1 MKKLTA
7 GFCAIALAAVPT
19 AQAMAAPSIG
29 TSGPK
34 DPVVEEGTLVLEDGA
49 KLVIKEV
56 TPDLY
61 EDNQVADVV
70 TNFNDEDKLTSVQEV
85 SNSLQLQVSDVEAD
99 APELAEGET
108 IVVKDQGRVEYE
120 NKDVETSVKAFNE
133 KFHTFEI
140 HVDKDGNKTY
150 VSTTKSLDEF
160 VQELKEALANSDAED
175 ETEAETEAGTEE
187 ASEGETEVESETETE
202 ADTEAESVSE
212 AESASE
218 EVSENE
224 SESEVESESETDA
237 EAEDAEEPVLVVTN
251 KGTEIDLNDYKA
263 MFAMADMLVDDSKEL
278 QIKETGEFKLTMT
291 IDALK
296 DSNVEDLVFVVTNPD
311 DGTVSYVEPD
321 EFDAETGTITGTFDH
336 VGPFTI
342 GTKGE
347 FENEPQVTNK
357 DNVILPQQYE
367 ALTSFVDLAIEDV
380 DAISYDMD
388 GNVQVKFT
396 CELTVGMDQEDIALM
411 TIDQETKEMKYLEL
425 DKFDEK
431 TGEIVVTFENLG
443 PFVVMTKVIPD
454 EDITVIDDEEEE
466 TSEEATEETT
476 EAATE
481 EATEEATSEEATS
494 AAN

>member
-34 DPVVEEGTLVLEDGA
+34 DPVVEEGTLDLKDGA

-61 EDNQVADVV
+61 GDTEVADVV
-70 TNFNDEDKLTSVQEV
+70 ENFNDEEKLTSVMEV
-85 SNSLQLQVSDVEAD
+85 NNSLQLKLSDAQAD

-120 NKDVETSVKAFNE
+120 NKDVETAVKAFNE
-133 KFHTFEI
+133 KFGTFEI
-140 HVDKDGNKTY
+140 HISKDGEEKTY
-150 VSTTKSLDEF
+150 VSTAKSLADF
-160 VQELKEALANSDAED
+160 VKDLKEALADAGV
-175 ETEAETEAGTEE
+175 EAETEA
-187 ASEGETEVESETETE
+187 
-202 ADTEAESVSE
+202 
-212 AESASE
+212 
-218 EVSENE
+218 E
-224 SESEVESESETDA
+224 SESEVETETETETEAVSEAESESETEAVSEA
-237 EAEDAEEPVLVVTN
+237 ETDAEDAEEETAVTN
-251 KGTEIDLNDYKA
+251 NGTEINLNDYKA
-263 MFAMADMLVDDSKEL
+263 MFAMADMLVDDSKAL

-296 DSNVEDLVFVVTNPD
+296 DMNAEDLLFVTTNPD
-311 DGTVSYVEPD
+311 DGTISFIEPD
-321 EFDAETGTITGTFDH
+321 QFDAETGTITGTFNH

-342 GTKGE
+342 ATKGE
-347 FENEPQVTNK
+347 FEVQPQVTNK

-367 ALTSFVDLAIEDV
+367 ALTSFVDLAIEDL

-388 GNVQVKFT
+388 GHVQVKFT
-396 CELTVGMDQEDIALM
+396 CELTVGMDEEDLALM

-431 TGEIVVTFENLG
+431 TGEITVTFENLG

-454 EDITVIDDEEEE
+454 EDITVVDEEEE
-466 TSEEATEETT
+466 TSEEVS
-476 EAATE
+476 E
-481 EATEEATSEEATS
+481 EATEEASEEATELASEEETS
-494 AAN
+494 AAAKESK

>member
-34 DPVVEEGTLVLEDGA
+34 DPVVEEGTLDLKDGA

-61 EDNQVADVV
+61 KDKEVADVV
-70 TNFNDEDKLTSVQEV
+70 KNFNDEEKLTSVMEV
-85 SNSLQLQVSDVEAD
+85 NNSLQLKLSDVQAE

-120 NKDVETSVKAFNE
+120 NKDVETAVKAFNE
-133 KFHTFEI
+133 KFSTFEI
-140 HVDKDGNKTY
+140 HISKDGEEKTY
-150 VSTTKSLDEF
+150 VSTAKSLADF
-160 VQELKEALANSDAED
+160 VKDLKEALAN
-175 ETEAETEAGTEE
+175 AG
-187 ASEGETEVESETETE
+187 V
-202 ADTEAESVSE
+202 
-212 AESASE
+212 
-218 EVSENE
+218 
-224 SESEVESESETDA
+224 
-237 EAEDAEEPVLVVTN
+237 EAEDTEEEAVVTN
-251 KGTEIDLNDYKA
+251 KGTEINLNDYNA
-263 MFAMADMLVDDSKEL
+263 MFAMADMLVDDSKAF

-296 DSNVEDLVFVVTNPD
+296 DMNAEDLLFVTTNPE
-311 DGTVSYVEPD
+311 DGTISFIEPD
-321 EFDAETGTITGTFDH
+321 EFDAETGTITATFDH

-342 GTKGE
+342 ATKGE
-347 FENEPQVTNK
+347 FEVQPQVTNK

-367 ALTSFVDLAIEDV
+367 ALTSFVDLAIEDL

-396 CELTVGMDQEDIALM
+396 CELAVGMDAEDIVIM
-411 TIDQETKEMKYLEL
+411 TVDQETKETKYLEL

-431 TGEIVVTFENLG
+431 TGEITVTFENLG

-454 EDITVIDDEEEE
+454 EDITVVDEEEE
-466 TSEEATEETT
+466 TS

-481 EATEEATSEEATS
+481 EATEAETSEAATEEASEEETS
-494 AAN
+494 AAAKESK

>member
-34 DPVVEEGTLVLEDGA
+34 DPVVEEGTLDLKDGA

-61 EDNQVADVV
+61 KDKEVADVV
-70 TNFNDEDKLTSVQEV
+70 KNFNDEEKLTSVMEV
-85 SNSLQLQVSDVEAD
+85 NNSLQLKLSDVQAE

-120 NKDVETSVKAFNE
+120 NKDVETAVKAFNE
-133 KFHTFEI
+133 KFSTFEI
-140 HVDKDGNKTY
+140 HISKDGEEKTY
-150 VSTTKSLDEF
+150 VSTAKSLADF
-160 VQELKEALANSDAED
+160 VKDLKEALADAGV
-175 ETEAETEAGTEE
+175 EAETEA
-187 ASEGETEVESETETE
+187 
-202 ADTEAESVSE
+202 
-212 AESASE
+212 
-218 EVSENE
+218 E
-224 SESEVESESETDA
+224 SESEVETETETETETEAVSEAESESETEAVSEA
-237 EAEDAEEPVLVVTN
+237 ETDAEDAEEETAVTN
-251 KGTEIDLNDYKA
+251 NGTEINLNDYKA
-263 MFAMADMLVDDSKEL
+263 MFAMADMLVDDSKTL

-296 DSNVEDLVFVVTNPD
+296 DMIAEDLLFVTTNPD
-311 DGTVSYVEPD
+311 DGTISFIEPD
-321 EFDAETGTITGTFDH
+321 EFDAETGTIIGTFNH

-342 GTKGE
+342 ATKGE
-347 FENEPQVTNK
+347 FEVQPQVTNK

-367 ALTSFVDLAIEDV
+367 ALTSFVDLAIEDL

-388 GNVQVKFT
+388 GHVQVKFT
-396 CELTVGMDQEDIALM
+396 CELTVGMDEEDLALM
-411 TIDQETKEMKYLEL
+411 TIDQETKELKYLEL

-431 TGEIVVTFENLG
+431 TGEITVTFENLG
-443 PFVVMTKVIPD
+443 PFLVMTKVIPD
-454 EDITVIDDEEEE
+454 EDITVVDEEEE
-466 TSEEATEETT
+466 TSEEATEAETS

-481 EATEEATSEEATS
+481 EATEEETS
-494 AAN
+494 AAAKESK

>member
-34 DPVVEEGTLVLEDGA
+34 DPVVEEGTLDLKDGA

-61 EDNQVADVV
+61 KDKEVADVV
-70 TNFNDEDKLTSVQEV
+70 KNFNDEEKLTSVMEV
-85 SNSLQLQVSDVEAD
+85 NNSLQLKLSDVQAE

-120 NKDVETSVKAFNE
+120 NKDVETAVKAFNE
-133 KFHTFEI
+133 KFSTFEI
-140 HVDKDGNKTY
+140 HISKDGEEKTY
-150 VSTTKSLDEF
+150 VSTAKSLADF
-160 VQELKEALANSDAED
+160 VKDLKEALADAGV
-175 ETEAETEAGTEE
+175 EAETEA
-187 ASEGETEVESETETE
+187 
-202 ADTEAESVSE
+202 
-212 AESASE
+212 
-218 EVSENE
+218 E
-224 SESEVESESETDA
+224 SESEVETETETETETEAVSEAESESETEAVSEA
-237 EAEDAEEPVLVVTN
+237 ETDAEDAEEETAVTN
-251 KGTEIDLNDYKA
+251 NGTEINLNDYKA
-263 MFAMADMLVDDSKEL
+263 MFAMADMLVDDSKTL

-296 DSNVEDLVFVVTNPD
+296 DMNAEDLLFVTTNPD
-311 DGTVSYVEPD
+311 DGTISFIEPD
-321 EFDAETGTITGTFDH
+321 EFDAETGTIIGTFNH

-342 GTKGE
+342 ATKGE
-347 FENEPQVTNK
+347 FEVQPQVTNK

-367 ALTSFVDLAIEDV
+367 ALTSFVDLAIEDL

-388 GNVQVKFT
+388 GHVQVKFT
-396 CELTVGMDQEDIALM
+396 CELTVGMDEEDLALM
-411 TIDQETKEMKYLEL
+411 TIDQETKELKYLEL

-431 TGEIVVTFENLG
+431 TGEITVTFENLG
-443 PFVVMTKVIPD
+443 PFLVMTKVIPD
-454 EDITVIDDEEEE
+454 EDITVVDEEEE
-466 TSEEATEETT
+466 TS

-481 EATEEATSEEATS
+481 EATEAETSEAATEEASEEETS
-494 AAN
+494 AAAKESK

>member
-34 DPVVEEGTLVLEDGA
+34 DPVVEEGTLDLKDGA

-61 EDNQVADVV
+61 EDNEVADVV
-70 TNFNDEDKLTSVQEV
+70 ENFNDEEKLTSVMEV
-85 SNSLQLQVSDVEAD
+85 NNSLQLKLSDAQAD

-120 NKDVETSVKAFNE
+120 NKDVETAVKAFNE
-133 KFHTFEI
+133 KFSTFEI
-140 HVDKDGNKTY
+140 HISKDGEEKTY
-150 VSTTKSLDEF
+150 VSTAKSLADF
-160 VQELKEALANSDAED
+160 VKDLKEALADAGV
-175 ETEAETEAGTEE
+175 EAETEA
-187 ASEGETEVESETETE
+187 
-202 ADTEAESVSE
+202 
-212 AESASE
+212 
-218 EVSENE
+218 E
-224 SESEVESESETDA
+224 SESEVETETEAVSEAETD
-237 EAEDAEEPVLVVTN
+237 AEDAEEETAVTN
-251 KGTEIDLNDYKA
+251 NGTEINLNDYKA
-263 MFAMADMLVDDSKEL
+263 MFAMADMLVDDSKAL

-296 DSNVEDLVFVVTNPD
+296 DMNAEDLLFVTTNPD
-311 DGTVSYVEPD
+311 DGTISFIEPD
-321 EFDAETGTITGTFDH
+321 QFDAETGTITGTFNH

-342 GTKGE
+342 ATKGE
-347 FENEPQVTNK
+347 FEVQPQVTNK
-357 DNVILPQQYE
+357 DNAILPQQYE
-367 ALTSFVDLAIEDV
+367 ALTSFVDLAIEDL

-388 GNVQVKFT
+388 GHVQVKFT
-396 CELTVGMDQEDIALM
+396 CELTVGMDEEDLALM
-411 TIDQETKEMKYLEL
+411 TIDQETNEMKYLEL

-431 TGEIVVTFENLG
+431 TGEITVTFENLG

-454 EDITVIDDEEEE
+454 EDITVVDEEEE
-466 TSEEATEETT
+466 TSEEATEAETS

-481 EATEEATSEEATS
+481 EATEEETS
-494 AAN
+494 AAAKESK

>member
-34 DPVVEEGTLVLEDGA
+34 DPVVEEGTLDLKDGA

-56 TPDLY
+56 TPDMY
-61 EDNQVADVV
+61 KDNEVADVV
-70 TNFNDEDKLTSVQEV
+70 ENFNDEEKLTSVMEV
-85 SNSLQLQVSDVEAD
+85 NNSLQLKLSDAQAEAPD
-99 APELAEGET
+99 LAEGET

-120 NKDVETSVKAFNE
+120 NKDVETAVKAFNE
-133 KFHTFEI
+133 KFSTFEI
-140 HVDKDGNKTY
+140 HISKDGEEKTY
-150 VSTTKSLDEF
+150 VSTAKSLADF
-160 VQELKEALANSDAED
+160 VKDLKEALADAGV
-175 ETEAETEAGTEE
+175 EAETEA
-187 ASEGETEVESETETE
+187 
-202 ADTEAESVSE
+202 
-212 AESASE
+212 
-218 EVSENE
+218 E
-224 SESEVESESETDA
+224 SESEVETETEAVSEAETD
-237 EAEDAEEPVLVVTN
+237 AEDAEEETAVTN
-251 KGTEIDLNDYKA
+251 NGTEINLNDYKA
-263 MFAMADMLVDDSKEL
+263 MFAMADMLVDDSKAL

-296 DSNVEDLVFVVTNPD
+296 DMKAEDLLFVTTNPD
-311 DGTVSYVEPD
+311 DGTISFIEPD
-321 EFDAETGTITGTFDH
+321 EFDAETGTITGTFNH

-342 GTKGE
+342 ATKGE
-347 FENEPQVTNK
+347 FEVQPQVTNK

-367 ALTSFVDLAIEDV
+367 ALTSFVDLAIEDL

-388 GNVQVKFT
+388 GHVQVKFT
-396 CELTVGMDQEDIALM
+396 CELTVGMDEEDLALM

-431 TGEIVVTFENLG
+431 TGEITVTFENLG

-454 EDITVIDDEEEE
+454 EDITVVDEEEE
-466 TSEEATEETT
+466 TSEEATEAETS

-481 EATEEATSEEATS
+481 EATEEETS
-494 AAN
+494 AAAKESK

>member
-34 DPVVEEGTLVLEDGA
+34 DPVVEEGTLDLKGGA

-56 TPDLY
+56 TPDMY
-61 EDNQVADVV
+61 ENNEVADVV
-70 TNFNDEDKLTSVQEV
+70 KNFNDEEKLTSVVEV
-85 SNSLQLQVSDVEAD
+85 NNSVQLKLSDVQAEASD
-99 APELAEGET
+99 LAEGET

-120 NKDVETSVKAFNE
+120 NKDVETAVKAFNE
-133 KFHTFEI
+133 KFSTFEI
-140 HVDKDGNKTY
+140 HVSKDGEEKTY
-150 VSTTKSLDEF
+150 VSTAKSLADF
-160 VQELKEALANSDAED
+160 VKDLKEALADAGV
-175 ETEAETEAGTEE
+175 EAETEAE
-187 ASEGETEVESETETE
+187 SESETETE
-202 ADTEAESVSE
+202 AVSE
-212 AESASE
+212 AES
-218 EVSENE
+218 
-224 SESEVESESETDA
+224 ESETEAVSEA
-237 EAEDAEEPVLVVTN
+237 ETDAEDAEEETAVTN
-251 KGTEIDLNDYKA
+251 KGTEINLNDYKA
-263 MFAMADMLVDDSKEL
+263 MFAMADMLVDDSKAL

-296 DSNVEDLVFVVTNPD
+296 DMNAEDLLFVTTNPD
-311 DGTVSYVEPD
+311 DGTISFIEPD
-321 EFDAETGTITGTFDH
+321 EFDAETGTITGTFNH

-342 GTKGE
+342 ATKGE
-347 FENEPQVTNK
+347 FEVQPQVTNK

-367 ALTSFVDLAIEDV
+367 ALTSFVDLAIEDL

-388 GNVQVKFT
+388 GHVQVKFT
-396 CELTVGMDQEDIALM
+396 CELAVDMDEEDLALM

-431 TGEIVVTFENLG
+431 TGEITVTFENLG

-454 EDITVIDDEEEE
+454 EDITVVDEEEE
-466 TSEEATEETT
+466 TSEEATEAETS

-481 EATEEATSEEATS
+481 EATEEETS
-494 AAN
+494 AAAEESK

>member
-34 DPVVEEGTLVLEDGA
+34 DPVVEEGTLDLKDGA

-61 EDNQVADVV
+61 KDNEVADVV
-70 TNFNDEDKLTSVQEV
+70 ENFNDEEKLTSVMEV
-85 SNSLQLQVSDVEAD
+85 NNSLQLKLSDAQAD
-99 APELAEGET
+99 APDLAEGET

-120 NKDVETSVKAFNE
+120 NKDVETAVKAFNE
-133 KFHTFEI
+133 KFGTFEI
-140 HVDKDGNKTY
+140 HISKDGEEKTY
-150 VSTTKSLDEF
+150 VSTAKSLADF
-160 VQELKEALANSDAED
+160 VKDLKEALADAGV
-175 ETEAETEAGTEE
+175 EAETEA
-187 ASEGETEVESETETE
+187 
-202 ADTEAESVSE
+202 
-212 AESASE
+212 
-218 EVSENE
+218 E
-224 SESEVESESETDA
+224 SESEVETETETETETEAVSEAESESETEAVSEA
-237 EAEDAEEPVLVVTN
+237 ETDAEDAEEETAVTN
-251 KGTEIDLNDYKA
+251 NGTEINLNDYKA
-263 MFAMADMLVDDSKEL
+263 MFAMADMLVDDSKAL

-296 DSNVEDLVFVVTNPD
+296 DMNAEDLLFVTTNPD
-311 DGTVSYVEPD
+311 DGTISFIEPD
-321 EFDAETGTITGTFDH
+321 QFDAETGTITGTFNH

-342 GTKGE
+342 ATKGE
-347 FENEPQVTNK
+347 FEVQPQVTNK

-367 ALTSFVDLAIEDV
+367 ALTSFVDLAIEDL

-388 GNVQVKFT
+388 GHVQVKFT
-396 CELTVGMDQEDIALM
+396 CELTVGMDEEDLALM

-431 TGEIVVTFENLG
+431 TGEITVTFENLG

-454 EDITVIDDEEEE
+454 EDITVVDEEEE
-466 TSEEATEETT
+466 TSEEATEEASE
-476 EAATE
+476 EASE
-481 EATEEATSEEATS
+481 EATELASEEETS
-494 AAN
+494 AAAKESK

>member
-34 DPVVEEGTLVLEDGA
+34 DPVVEEGTLDLKDGA

-61 EDNQVADVV
+61 EDNEVADVV
-70 TNFNDEDKLTSVQEV
+70 ENFNDEEKLTSVMEV
-85 SNSLQLQVSDVEAD
+85 NNSLQLKLSDAQAD

-120 NKDVETSVKAFNE
+120 NKDVETAVKAFNE
-133 KFHTFEI
+133 KFSTFEI
-140 HVDKDGNKTY
+140 HISKDGEEKTY
-150 VSTTKSLDEF
+150 VSTAKSLADF
-160 VQELKEALANSDAED
+160 VKDLKEALADAGV
-175 ETEAETEAGTEE
+175 EAETEA
-187 ASEGETEVESETETE
+187 ESETE
-202 ADTEAESVSE
+202 AV
-212 AESASE
+212 
-218 EVSENE
+218 
-224 SESEVESESETDA
+224 SEVETD
-237 EAEDAEEPVLVVTN
+237 AEDAEEETAVTN
-251 KGTEIDLNDYKA
+251 NGTEINLNDYKA
-263 MFAMADMLVDDSKEL
+263 MFAMADMLVDDSKAL

-296 DSNVEDLVFVVTNPD
+296 DMNAEDLLFVTTNPD
-311 DGTVSYVEPD
+311 DGTISFIEPD
-321 EFDAETGTITGTFDH
+321 QFDAETGTITGTFNH

-342 GTKGE
+342 ATKGE
-347 FENEPQVTNK
+347 FEVQPQVTNK

-367 ALTSFVDLAIEDV
+367 ALTSFVDLAIEDL
-380 DAISYDMD
+380 DNISYDMD
-388 GNVQVKFT
+388 GHVQVKFT
-396 CELTVGMDQEDIALM
+396 CELTVGMDEEDLALM
-411 TIDQETKEMKYLEL
+411 TINQETKEMKYLEL

-431 TGEIVVTFENLG
+431 TGEITVTFENLG

-454 EDITVIDDEEEE
+454 EDITVVDEEEE
-466 TSEEATEETT
+466 TSEEATEAETS

-481 EATEEATSEEATS
+481 EATEEETS
-494 AAN
+494 AAAKESK

>member
-34 DPVVEEGTLVLEDGA
+34 DPVVEEGTLDLKDGA

-61 EDNQVADVV
+61 EDNEVADVV
-70 TNFNDEDKLTSVQEV
+70 ENFNDEEKLTSVMEV
-85 SNSLQLQVSDVEAD
+85 NNSLQLKLSDAQAD

-120 NKDVETSVKAFNE
+120 NKDVETAVKAFNE
-133 KFHTFEI
+133 KFSTFEI
-140 HVDKDGNKTY
+140 HISKDGEEKTY
-150 VSTTKSLDEF
+150 VSTAKSLADF
-160 VQELKEALANSDAED
+160 VKDLKEALADAGV
-175 ETEAETEAGTEE
+175 EAETEA
-187 ASEGETEVESETETE
+187 ESETE
-202 ADTEAESVSE
+202 AV
-212 AESASE
+212 
-218 EVSENE
+218 
-224 SESEVESESETDA
+224 SEVETD
-237 EAEDAEEPVLVVTN
+237 AEDAEEETAVTN
-251 KGTEIDLNDYKA
+251 NGTEINLNDYKA
-263 MFAMADMLVDDSKEL
+263 MFAMADMLVDDSKAL

-296 DSNVEDLVFVVTNPD
+296 DMNAEDLLFVTTNPD
-311 DGTVSYVEPD
+311 DGTISFIEPD
-321 EFDAETGTITGTFDH
+321 QFDAETGTITGTFNH

-342 GTKGE
+342 ATKGE
-347 FENEPQVTNK
+347 FEVQPQVTNK

-367 ALTSFVDLAIEDV
+367 ALTSFVDLAIEDL
-380 DAISYDMD
+380 DNISYDMD
-388 GNVQVKFT
+388 GHVQVKFT
-396 CELTVGMDQEDIALM
+396 CELTVGMDEEDLALM
-411 TIDQETKEMKYLEL
+411 TINQETKEMKYLEL

-431 TGEIVVTFENLG
+431 TGEITVTFENLG

-454 EDITVIDDEEEE
+454 EDITVVDEEEE
-466 TSEEATEETT
+466 TSEEATEAETS

-481 EATEEATSEEATS
+481 EATEEETF
-494 AAN
+494 AAAKESK

>member
-34 DPVVEEGTLVLEDGA
+34 DPVVEEGTLDLKDGA

-61 EDNQVADVV
+61 EDNEVADVV
-70 TNFNDEDKLTSVQEV
+70 ENFNDEEKLTSVMEV
-85 SNSLQLQVSDVEAD
+85 NNSLQLKLSDAQAD

-120 NKDVETSVKAFNE
+120 NKDAETAVKAFNE
-133 KFHTFEI
+133 KFSTFEI
-140 HVDKDGNKTY
+140 HISKDGEEKTY
-150 VSTTKSLDEF
+150 VSTAKSLADF
-160 VQELKEALANSDAED
+160 VKDLKEALADAGV
-175 ETEAETEAGTEE
+175 EAETEA
-187 ASEGETEVESETETE
+187 
-202 ADTEAESVSE
+202 
-212 AESASE
+212 
-218 EVSENE
+218 E
-224 SESEVESESETDA
+224 SESEVETETETETEVVSEAESESETEAVSEA
-237 EAEDAEEPVLVVTN
+237 ETDAEDAEEETAVTN
-251 KGTEIDLNDYKA
+251 NGTEINLNDYKA
-263 MFAMADMLVDDSKEL
+263 MFAMADMLVDDSKAL

-296 DSNVEDLVFVVTNPD
+296 DMNAEDLLFVTTNPD
-311 DGTVSYVEPD
+311 DGTISFIEPD
-321 EFDAETGTITGTFDH
+321 QFDAETGTITGTFNH

-342 GTKGE
+342 ATKGE
-347 FENEPQVTNK
+347 FEVQPQVTNK

-367 ALTSFVDLAIEDV
+367 ALTSFVDLAIEDL

-388 GNVQVKFT
+388 GHVQVKFT
-396 CELTVGMDQEDIALM
+396 CELTVGMDEEDLALM

-431 TGEIVVTFENLG
+431 TGEITVTFENLG

-454 EDITVIDDEEEE
+454 EDITVVDEEEE
-466 TSEEATEETT
+466 TSEEAS
-476 EAATE
+476 E
-481 EATEEATSEEATS
+481 EATEEASEEATELASEEETS
-494 AAN
+494 AAAKESK

>member
-34 DPVVEEGTLVLEDGA
+34 DPVVEEGTLDLKDGA

-61 EDNQVADVV
+61 EDNEVADVV
-70 TNFNDEDKLTSVQEV
+70 ENFNDEEKLTSVMEV
-85 SNSLQLQVSDVEAD
+85 NNSLQLKLSDAKAD

-120 NKDVETSVKAFNE
+120 NKDVETAVKAFNE
-133 KFHTFEI
+133 KFSTFEI
-140 HVDKDGNKTY
+140 HISKDGEEKTY
-150 VSTTKSLDEF
+150 VSTAKSLADF
-160 VQELKEALANSDAED
+160 VKDLKEALADAGV
-175 ETEAETEAGTEE
+175 EAETEA
-187 ASEGETEVESETETE
+187 
-202 ADTEAESVSE
+202 
-212 AESASE
+212 
-218 EVSENE
+218 E
-224 SESEVESESETDA
+224 SESEVETETEAVSEAETD
-237 EAEDAEEPVLVVTN
+237 AEDAEEETAVTN
-251 KGTEIDLNDYKA
+251 NGTEINLNDYKA
-263 MFAMADMLVDDSKEL
+263 MFAMADMLVDDSKAL

-296 DSNVEDLVFVVTNPD
+296 DMNAEDLLFVTTNPD
-311 DGTVSYVEPD
+311 DGTISFIEPD
-321 EFDAETGTITGTFDH
+321 QFDAETGTITGTFNH

-342 GTKGE
+342 ATKGE
-347 FENEPQVTNK
+347 FEVQPQVTNK

-367 ALTSFVDLAIEDV
+367 ALTSFVDLAIEDL

-388 GNVQVKFT
+388 GHVQVKFT
-396 CELTVGMDQEDIALM
+396 CELTVGMDEEDLALM
-411 TIDQETKEMKYLEL
+411 TINQETKEMKYLEL

-431 TGEIVVTFENLG
+431 TGEITVTFENLG

-454 EDITVIDDEEEE
+454 EDITVVDEEEE
-466 TSEEATEETT
+466 TSEEATEAETS

-481 EATEEATSEEATS
+481 EATEEETS
-494 AAN
+494 AAAKESK

>member
-34 DPVVEEGTLVLEDGA
+34 DPVVEEGTLDLKDGA

-61 EDNQVADVV
+61 KDKEVADVV
-70 TNFNDEDKLTSVQEV
+70 KNFNDEEKLTSVMEV
-85 SNSLQLQVSDVEAD
+85 NNSLQLKLSDVQAE

-120 NKDVETSVKAFNE
+120 NKDVETAVKAFNE
-133 KFHTFEI
+133 KFSTFEI
-140 HVDKDGNKTY
+140 HISKDGEEKTY
-150 VSTTKSLDEF
+150 VSTAKSLADF
-160 VQELKEALANSDAED
+160 VKDLKEALAN
-175 ETEAETEAGTEE
+175 AG
-187 ASEGETEVESETETE
+187 V
-202 ADTEAESVSE
+202 
-212 AESASE
+212 
-218 EVSENE
+218 
-224 SESEVESESETDA
+224 
-237 EAEDAEEPVLVVTN
+237 EAEDTEEEAVVTN
-251 KGTEIDLNDYKA
+251 KGTEINLNDYKA
-263 MFAMADMLVDDSKEL
+263 MFAMADMLVDDSKAF

-296 DSNVEDLVFVVTNPD
+296 DMNAEDLLFVTTNPE
-311 DGTVSYVEPD
+311 DGTISFIEPD
-321 EFDAETGTITGTFDH
+321 EFDAETGTITATFDH

-342 GTKGE
+342 ATKGE
-347 FENEPQVTNK
+347 FEVQPQVTNK

-367 ALTSFVDLAIEDV
+367 ALTSFVDLAIEDL

-388 GNVQVKFT
+388 GHVQVKFT
-396 CELTVGMDQEDIALM
+396 CELTVGMDEEDLALM
-411 TIDQETKEMKYLEL
+411 TIDQETKELKYLEL

-431 TGEIVVTFENLG
+431 TGEITVTFENLG

-454 EDITVIDDEEEE
+454 EDITVVDEEEE
-466 TSEEATEETT
+466 TS

-481 EATEEATSEEATS
+481 EATEAETSEAATEEASEEETS
-494 AAN
+494 AAAKESK

>member
-34 DPVVEEGTLVLEDGA
+34 DPVVEEGTLDLKDGA

-61 EDNQVADVV
+61 KDKEVADVV
-70 TNFNDEDKLTSVQEV
+70 KNFNDEEKLTSVMEV
-85 SNSLQLQVSDVEAD
+85 NNSLQLKLSDVQAE

-120 NKDVETSVKAFNE
+120 NKDVETAVKAFNE
-133 KFHTFEI
+133 KFSTFEI
-140 HVDKDGNKTY
+140 HISKDGEEKTY
-150 VSTTKSLDEF
+150 VSTAKSLADF
-160 VQELKEALANSDAED
+160 VKDLKEALADAGV
-175 ETEAETEAGTEE
+175 EAETEA
-187 ASEGETEVESETETE
+187 
-202 ADTEAESVSE
+202 
-212 AESASE
+212 
-218 EVSENE
+218 E
-224 SESEVESESETDA
+224 SESEVETETETETETEAVSEAESESETEAVSEAETDA
-237 EAEDAEEPVLVVTN
+237 EDTEEEAVVTN
-251 KGTEIDLNDYKA
+251 KGTEINLNDYNA
-263 MFAMADMLVDDSKEL
+263 MFAMADMLVDDSKAF

-296 DSNVEDLVFVVTNPD
+296 DMNAEDLLFVTTNPE
-311 DGTVSYVEPD
+311 DGTISFIEPD
-321 EFDAETGTITGTFDH
+321 EFDAETGTITATFDH

-342 GTKGE
+342 ATKGE
-347 FENEPQVTNK
+347 FEVQPQVTNK

-367 ALTSFVDLAIEDV
+367 ALTSFVDLAIEDL

-388 GNVQVKFT
+388 GHVQVKFT
-396 CELTVGMDQEDIALM
+396 CELTVGMDEEDLALM
-411 TIDQETKEMKYLEL
+411 TIDQETKELKYLEL

-431 TGEIVVTFENLG
+431 TGEITVTFENLG
-443 PFVVMTKVIPD
+443 PFLVMTKVIPD
-454 EDITVIDDEEEE
+454 EDITVVDEEEE
-466 TSEEATEETT
+466 TSEEATEAETS

-481 EATEEATSEEATS
+481 EATEEETS
-494 AAN
+494 AAAKESK